1 MIAMQAKS
9 KLVRWRRHVS
19 RVMELCV
26 GRPAWEGVRVA
37 ARNNLYSDTGVKD
50 DNRQNTYLYNRLLG
64 FSLSFMLVLAFV
76 PYNI

>member
-1 MIAMQAKS
+1 M
-9 KLVRWRRHVS
+9 
-19 RVMELCV
+19 